1 MPFSSDNKCSYSVSL
16 TSTIAPSSCY
26 FLEFCLV
33 SYGLTLSSLL
43 RDAFSLLK
51 TEGNLT
57 NIFFTPTS
65 GISYNIYFLPFSYL
79 STFSQNLF
87 KMGLCV
93 TSLMKPSMAV
103 ILWHWKD
110 NLAGYKIFYRS
121 LQVWLPYILVL
132 RMVFLVN
139 ICWLSDDLCVIYF
152 SSLSGLFKFVSLSH
166 VFLNFHDDVIDI
178 SVFTVLITLW
188 AFSS

>member
-1 MPFSSDNKCSYSVSL
+1 MPFSSDNKCTCSVSL

-43 RDAFSLLK
+43 GDAFSLLK

-65 GISYNIYFLPFSYL
+65 GISYSIYFLPFSYL

-93 TSLMKPSMAV
+93 TSLMKPSMTI
-103 ILWHWKD
+103 ILWHWKG
-110 NLAGYKIFYRS
+110 NLAGYKIPGLMY
-121 LQVWLPYILVL
+121 LCYKHLKKIWLHCLMNLVL
-132 RMVFLVN
+132 LLWSLMSNGCDGSLALPLRQLWVF
-139 ICWLSDDLCVIYF
+139 
-152 SSLSGLFKFVSLSH
+152 SLFRIF
-166 VFLNFHDDVIDI
+166 
-178 SVFTVLITLW
+178 
-188 AFSS
+188 

>member
-93 TSLMKPSMAV
+93 TCLMKPSMAV
-103 ILWHWKD
+103 ILWHWKG
-110 NLAGYKIFYRS
+110 NLAGYKIPGLMYLCFKH
-121 LQVWLPYILVL
+121 LKKIWLHCLVSLVL
-132 RMVFLVN
+132 LLWSLMSNGCDGSLALPLRQLWVF
-139 ICWLSDDLCVIYF
+139 
-152 SSLSGLFKFVSLSH
+152 SLFRIF
-166 VFLNFHDDVIDI
+166 
-178 SVFTVLITLW
+178 
-188 AFSS
+188 